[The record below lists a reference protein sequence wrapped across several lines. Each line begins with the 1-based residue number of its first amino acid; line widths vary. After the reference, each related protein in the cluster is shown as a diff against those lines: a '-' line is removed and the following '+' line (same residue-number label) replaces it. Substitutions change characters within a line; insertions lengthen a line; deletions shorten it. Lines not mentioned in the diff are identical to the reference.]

1 MVPEGRICFWGGW
14 GGSSIIMDTDK
25 KMTISYVMNKMG
37 AGTVGNPRT
46 IGYIDTIY
54 DCARKLTGEKKA

>member
-1 MVPEGRICFWGGW
+1 
-14 GGSSIIMDTDK
+14 MDLDH

-46 IGYIDTIY
+46 IGYLDAIY
-54 DCARKLTGEKKA
+54 DAVKQGASNGTPQSLLDGNTLVK